1 MLLLTLDDAVA
12 LIRDINLWKLYS
24 CTKWLWTLVVLTLS
38 AETAGNRLNS
48 NKIIKHTLESLTVE
62 LLSQ

>member
-24 CTKWLWTLVVLTLS
+24 CTKWLWTLVVL
-38 AETAGNRLNS
+38 
-48 NKIIKHTLESLTVE
+48 
-62 LLSQ
+62 